1 MHLMA
6 TDFGRMLTRSRAQ
19 DRSGHQKYAKKIGI
33 VHDDV
38 QPSNAL
44 WDRTATRDL
53 ILIDWGRA
61 EEVAGVTTSNVR
73 SLSCL
78 RGFIIALLT
87 CSVVAT
93 PIVPPPNNDA
103 SGASVFGGWTEQ
115 QIVLGFHDGSNTW
128 FADTL
133 KLGGIERTLTKVDD
147 QGNSAITYKVNEGWP
162 DPATHANVVAFAKK
176 GKTLLEKFEEE
187 IKWLTRIGDLLANG
201 VYESYHWI
209 VLRGVVDKVDLACRR
224 PEIEPKL
231 DLVTAVV
238 KDYVEKFQVLHLDL
252 QPGNILWDKEAK
264 YLSLI
269 DWGRAKEVAH
279 WSDDI
284 QKAVKT
290 QPEFAYFK
298 GETKICFQ

>member
-1 MHLMA
+1 M
-6 TDFGRMLTRSRAQ
+6 
-19 DRSGHQKYAKKIGI
+19 
-33 VHDDV
+33 
-38 QPSNAL
+38 
-44 WDRTATRDL
+44 
-53 ILIDWGRA
+53 
-61 EEVAGVTTSNVR
+61 
-73 SLSCL
+73 
-78 RGFIIALLT
+78 
-87 CSVVAT
+87 
-93 PIVPPPNNDA
+93 
-103 SGASVFGGWTEQ
+103 GG
-115 QIVLGFHDGSNTW
+115 
-128 FADTL
+128 DTL

-209 VLRGVVDKVDLACRR
+209 VLRGVVDKVDLASTPWYWNHGLAGNYNNCIK
-224 PEIEPKL
+224 EIEPKL

-264 YLSLI
+264 YPSLI

-290 QPEFAYFK
+290 QLEFAHFK
-298 GETKICFQ
+298 GETKVCFQ